1 MAVLASFNTTMHMIS
16 RALFG
21 LELLSQPAIIGHY
34 DRSFFL
40 IGSPSGDCMPTWHMS
55 KATQSTPGWLF
66 TSCMIA
72 NAQDVAL

>member
-21 LELLSQPAIIGHY
+21 LELPSQPAIIGHY

-40 IGSPSGDCMPTWHMS
+40 SVPPAVIACQLGTCRKQR
-55 KATQSTPGWLF
+55 KAR
-66 TSCMIA
+66 
-72 NAQDVAL
+72 QDGCLLHV

>member
-21 LELLSQPAIIGHY
+21 LELPSQPAIIGRY
-34 DRSFFL
+34 DRSFF
-40 IGSPSGDCMPTWHMS
+40 IGSRSGDCVPTWRMS